1 MANRS
6 FPQNSPFHFRMP
18 VSTPNRQGVKNS
30 PEKSVAM
37 ALPFFCIK
45 RIIFRTWIMVE
56 TPIHSACKIT
66 KKASWSKWIPSI
78 MVLIATWNIQALDM
92 MQTACITMQAGIMII
107 NYTFTKTK
115 PIPGKMTT
123 KKTLILM
130 RARTAESTWLTAI
143 TSMPSALTISA
154 SR

>member
-1 MANRS
+1 MMKIAH
-6 FPQNSPFHFRMP
+6 FPM
-18 VSTPNRQGVKNS
+18 K
-30 PEKSVAM
+30 
-37 ALPFFCIK
+37 
-45 RIIFRTWIMVE
+45 
-56 TPIHSACKIT
+56 
-66 KKASWSKWIPSI
+66 
-78 MVLIATWNIQALDM
+78 
-92 MQTACITMQAGIMII
+92 AGIMIT

-130 RARTAESTWLTAI
+130 RARTAESTPLTAI